1 MVVYASMLIFIHQ
14 KIKFMK
20 RIVISI
26 ILAGSV
32 LLPAVS
38 HAQTGVDPDP
48 VQSAKNRAR
57 AAEQE
62 KARAAEAAKNAPAPA
77 AGTKNGPVTVSGPS
91 TVVGAADNDPDK
103 RKFID
108 PANMDPSV
116 KPGDNFYLYA
126 NGAWIKKTPIP
137 ASKTRWGSFDA
148 LAEESSQALKGLLE
162 EASRERKESKEE
174 YNAKYGANM
183 SELMKRVGDYYASAM
198 DSAAIEKLGYK
209 PIKPYLDA
217 ITALSSKVQVLKYA
231 NTLRAQSVSSPFY
244 RIGVGQDAKDVTKY
258 IISIGQG
265 GTTLPDRDYYL
276 KNDARSQK
284 IREDYTAYI
293 TKLFSL
299 TGETSVNAM
308 AKAVT
313 IMQIETA
320 MAQAQMSRVEMRDPN
335 KLYNKFSIEGLTA
348 KTPNLNWATILPE
361 LGYKVKQDS
370 VNVSTPRF
378 MVFLDSLLNKV
389 SLDDWK
395 TYLKW
400 GVLKDAAPF
409 LSSAF
414 VDANFAYNQS
424 LNGQKEQTP
433 RWQRMSGLIDRQLGD
448 LLGQLYVNRY
458 FNQAAKAR
466 MLELV
471 TNLQNTFDSRIKKL
485 DWMSEATKQRALG
498 KLHAFVKKIGFP
510 DKWKNY
516 DGLEIKRDDFFGNL
530 QRCSQ
535 WQYNENISRL
545 GKPVDKT
552 EWGMTPPT
560 VNAYYSPQKNEI
572 VFPAGILR
580 FPFFDFDA
588 DDAINYGGIGAVIG
602 HEMTH
607 GFDDQGRQFDADG
620 NLQDWW
626 TKADADEFKK
636 RADEVVQQ
644 YNGYVI
650 LDTMHVNGK
659 LTLGENL
666 ADLGGLSIAYEAFK
680 NTKQGQ
686 GTEKIDGFTPDQRFF
701 LNWAQVWRNN
711 ILPEAAAQRILT
723 DNHSP
728 GMYRANGPLTNMEAF
743 YKAFDVK
750 PGDKMYK
757 APEKRTRIW

>member
-1 MVVYASMLIFIHQ
+1 
-14 KIKFMK
+14 MK
-20 RIVISI
+20 RIVFSI
-26 ILAGSV
+26 IFAGCTF
-32 LLPAVS
+32 LPAIS
-38 HAQTGVDPDP
+38 FAQTGVDPDP
-48 VQSAKNRAR
+48 VQSAKNRAK
-57 AAEQE
+57 AAELE

-77 AGTKNGPVTVSGPS
+77 ANTKTGPVTQTGPA
-91 TVVGAADNDPDK
+91 TVIVADDNKTPK

-108 PANMDPSV
+108 PANMDLTV
-116 KPGDNFYLYA
+116 KPGDNFYQYA
-126 NGAWIKKTPIP
+126 NGAWVKKTPIP

-148 LAEESSQALKGLLE
+148 LAEESSQALKSLLE
-162 EASRERKESKEE
+162 EASTYPKSKMD
-174 YNAKYGANM
+174 ADKKGGT
-183 SELMKRVGDYYASAM
+183 SELFKRVGDYYASAM

-217 ITALSSKVQVLKYA
+217 ITALSSKGQVLKYA
-231 NTLRAQSVSSPFY
+231 NTLRAQTVASPFY
-244 RIGVGQDAKDVTKY
+244 RIGVGQDSKDVTKY

-284 IREDYTAYI
+284 IRTDYIAYI
-293 TKLFSL
+293 TKLFNL
-299 TGETSVNAM
+299 TGESNVNAM
-308 AKAVT
+308 AKAV
-313 IMQIETA
+313 IVMQIETA
-320 MAQAQMSRVEMRDPN
+320 LAQAQMSRVEMRDPN
-335 KLYNKFSIEGLTA
+335 KLYNKFSVDGLTA

-370 VNVSTPRF
+370 LIVSNPKF
-378 MVFLDSLLNKV
+378 MVYLDSMLGKV

-395 TYLKW
+395 TYMKW
-400 GVLKDAAPF
+400 GVLKSAAPY

-433 RWQRMSGLIDRQLGD
+433 RWQRMSGLIDNQLGD
-448 LLGQLYVNRY
+448 LLGQLYVDRY

-471 TNLQNTFDSRIKKL
+471 NNLQTTFNSRIKRL
-485 DWMSEATKQRALG
+485 DWMSEVTKQRALG
-498 KLHAFVKKIGFP
+498 KLNAFVKKIGFP

-516 DGLEIKRDDFFGNL
+516 NGLVIKRDDFYGNL

-535 WQYNENISRL
+535 WQYEDNVSRL

-580 FPFFDFDA
+580 FPFFDFEA

-626 TKADADEFKK
+626 TKSDADEFKK

-650 LDTMHVNGK
+650 LDTLHVNGK

-686 GTEKIDGFTPDQRFF
+686 SAEKIDGFTPDQRFF
-701 LNWAQVWRNN
+701 LNWAQVWRSN

-728 GMYRANGPLTNMEAF
+728 GVFRANGPLTNMDAF
-743 YKAFDVK
+743 YQAFDVK
-750 PGDKMYK
+750 FGDKMYK
-757 APEKRTRIW
+757 APEQRTRIW

>member
-1 MVVYASMLIFIHQ
+1 MN
-14 KIKFMK
+14 
-20 RIVISI
+20 RIVFSLLIAGCIALPVISN
-26 ILAGSV
+26 
-32 LLPAVS
+32 
-38 HAQTGVDPDP
+38 AQTGVDPDP
-48 VQSAKNRAR
+48 VQSAKNRAKV
-57 AAEQE
+57 AEME

-77 AGTKNGPVTVSGPS
+77 TDARKGPVTVSGPAA
-91 TVVGAADNDPDK
+91 VVSADVSGNTPG

-108 PANMDPSV
+108 RANMDLGV
-116 KPGDNFYLYA
+116 KPGDNFYQYA

-148 LAEESSQALKGLLE
+148 LAEESSQALKSLLE
-162 EASRERKESKEE
+162 EATKGMDASAEPDNKK
-174 YNAKYGANM
+174 GINM
-183 SELMKRVGDYYASAM
+183 AELMKRVGDYYASAM

-217 ITALSSKVQVLKYA
+217 ITALSSKAQVLKYA
-231 NTLRAQSVSSPFY
+231 SNLRSQAVTFPFY
-244 RIGVGQDAKDVTKY
+244 RIGVGQDAKDVNKY
-258 IISIGQG
+258 IVSIGQG

-284 IREDYTAYI
+284 IRTDYTAYI
-293 TKLFSL
+293 TKLFTL
-299 TGETSVNAM
+299 TGETSANAM

-313 IMQIETA
+313 IMQLETA
-320 MAQAQMSRVEMRDPN
+320 LAQAQLSRVEMRDPN
-335 KLYNKFSIEGLTA
+335 KLYNKFSIAGLTA
-348 KTPNLNWATILPE
+348 KTPNLNWAGILLD
-361 LGYKVKQDS
+361 LGYKVPQDS
-370 VNVSTPRF
+370 VVVSTPKF
-378 MVFLDSLLNKV
+378 MVFLDSMLSTA
-389 SLDDWK
+389 SLDDLK

-400 GVLKDAAPF
+400 GVLKDAAQF
-409 LSSAF
+409 LSSPF

-424 LNGQKEQTP
+424 LSGQKEQTP

-458 FNQAAKAR
+458 FNDAAKAR
-466 MLELV
+466 MLVLV
-471 TNLQNTFDSRIKKL
+471 NNLQNTFDSRIKKL
-485 DWMSEATKQRALG
+485 DWMSETTKQRALG

-510 DKWKNY
+510 DKWKTY

-530 QRCSQ
+530 RRCSQ

-580 FPFFDFDA
+580 FPFFDFEA

-650 LDTMHVNGK
+650 LDTLHVNGK

-680 NTKQGQ
+680 NTTQGK
-686 GTEKIDGFTPDQRFF
+686 GTEMIDGFTPDQRFF

-728 GMYRANGPLTNMEAF
+728 GVYRANGPLTNMEAF

-757 APEKRTRIW
+757 APEQRTRIW

>member
-1 MVVYASMLIFIHQ
+1 
-14 KIKFMK
+14 MK
-20 RIVISI
+20 RIVFSI
-26 ILAGSV
+26 FLAGCTV
-32 LLPAVS
+32 LPAIS
-38 HAQTGVDPDP
+38 FAQTGVDPDP
-48 VQSAKNRAR
+48 VQSAKNRAK

-77 AGTKNGPVTVSGPS
+77 PSNTKNGPVTVTGPA
-91 TVVGAADNDPDK
+91 TVVATPAANPFA

-108 PANMDPSV
+108 PANMDMSV
-116 KPGDNFYLYA
+116 KPGDNFYQYA
-126 NGAWIKKTPIP
+126 NGAWVKKTPIP
-137 ASKTRWGSFDA
+137 GSKTRWGSFDA
-148 LAEESSQALKGLLE
+148 LAEESSQALKSLLE
-162 EASRERKESKEE
+162 EAEKDPGKT
-174 YNAKYGANM
+174 AADTDTKYAGKTD
-183 SELMKRVGDYYASAM
+183 LFRRVGDYYASAM
-198 DSAAIEKLGYK
+198 DSTTIEKLGYK

-217 ITALSSKVQVLKYA
+217 ITALSSKAQVLKYV
-231 NTLRAQSVSSPFY
+231 NTLRAQSVTSTLY
-244 RIGVGQDAKDVTKY
+244 RIGVGQDAKNVTKY

-284 IREDYTAYI
+284 IREDYIAYI

-299 TGETSVNAM
+299 SGETNVNAM

-320 MAQAQMSRVEMRDPN
+320 LAQAQMSRVEMRDPN
-335 KLYNKFSIEGLTA
+335 KLYNKFSVDGLTA

-361 LGYKVKQDS
+361 LGYKEKQDS
-370 VNVSTPRF
+370 LIVSNPKF
-378 MVFLDSLLNKV
+378 MMFVDSLLNKV

-409 LSSAF
+409 LSSPF
-414 VDANFAYNQS
+414 VNANFAYNQS
-424 LNGQKEQTP
+424 LSGQKEQTP

-448 LLGQLYVNRY
+448 LLGQLYVDRY

-471 TNLQNTFDSRIKKL
+471 NNLQSTFDSRIKKL
-485 DWMSEATKQRALG
+485 DWMSEVTKQRALG

-516 DGLEIKRDDFFGNL
+516 DGLLIKRDDFYGNL

-535 WQYNENISRL
+535 WQYNENVSRL
-545 GKPVDKT
+545 GKPIDKT

-580 FPFFDFDA
+580 FPFFDFEA

-626 TKADADEFKK
+626 TKSDADEFKK

-650 LDTMHVNGK
+650 LDTLHVNGK

-686 GTEKIDGFTPDQRFF
+686 STDKIDGFTPDQRFF

-728 GMYRANGPLTNMEAF
+728 GVYRANGPLTNMEAF
-743 YKAFDVK
+743 YRAFDVK

-757 APEKRTRIW
+757 APEQRTKIW

>member
-1 MVVYASMLIFIHQ
+1 
-14 KIKFMK
+14 MK
-20 RIVISI
+20 RILFSI
-26 ILAGSV
+26 MLTGCV
-32 LLPAVS
+32 MLPAITV
-38 HAQTGVDPDP
+38 AQTGVDPDP
-48 VQSAKNRAR
+48 VKSAQNRKANEER
-57 AAEQE
+57 E
-62 KARAAEAAKNAPAPA
+62 KAQAAQAAKNAPAPVN
-77 AGTKNGPVTVSGPS
+77 TKAGPVTVSGTPVVVS
-91 TVVGAADNDPDK
+91 TPPTNSSK

-108 PANMDPSV
+108 PANMDLSV

-137 ASKTRWGSFDA
+137 SSKTRWGSFDA
-148 LAEESSQALKGLLE
+148 LAEESSQALKSLLE
-162 EASRERKESKEE
+162 DASKDPGK
-174 YNAKYGANM
+174 N
-183 SELMKRVGDYYASAM
+183 ELMKRVGDYYASAM

-209 PIKPYLDA
+209 PIKPYLDG
-217 ITALSSKVQVLKYA
+217 ITALSSKAQVLKQVNY
-231 NTLRAQSVSSPFY
+231 LRSQSITSPLY

-276 KNDARSQK
+276 KNDTRSQK
-284 IREDYTAYI
+284 IRTDYTAYI
-293 TKLFSL
+293 TKLFTL
-299 TGETSVNAM
+299 TGETTVKAM
-308 AKAVT
+308 ANAVT
-313 IMQIETA
+313 VMQLETA
-320 MAQAQMSRVEMRDPN
+320 MAQAQMSRVEMRDPT
-335 KLYNKFSIEGLTA
+335 KLYNKFSVEVLTA
-348 KTPNLNWATILPE
+348 KTPNLNWASILPE
-361 LGYKVKQDS
+361 LGYKTKQDS
-370 VNVSTPRF
+370 VIVSNPKF
-378 MVFLDSLLNKV
+378 MVFIDSLLSKV

-395 TYLKW
+395 VYLKW
-400 GVLKDAAPF
+400 GVLKNAAPY
-409 LSSAF
+409 LSSEF
-414 VDANFAYNQS
+414 VDANFAFNQS
-424 LNGQKEQTP
+424 LSGQKEQTP
-433 RWQRMSGLIDRQLGD
+433 RWQRMSGLIDNQLGD
-448 LLGQLYVNRY
+448 LLGQLYVDKY

-471 TNLQNTFDSRIKKL
+471 NNLSTSFDSRIKKL
-485 DWMSEATKQRALG
+485 DWMSEVTKQRALA

-516 DGLEIKRDDFFGNL
+516 DGVIIKRDDFYGNL

-535 WQYNENISRL
+535 WQYNDNVSRL
-545 GKPVDKT
+545 GKPIDKT

-580 FPFFDFDA
+580 FPFFDFEA

-626 TKADADEFKK
+626 TKTDADEFKK

-644 YNGYVI
+644 YNDYTI
-650 LDTMHVNGK
+650 LDTLHVNGK

-686 GTEKIDGFTPDQRFF
+686 SSEKIDGFTPDQRFF
-701 LNWAQVWRNN
+701 LNWSQVWRNN
-711 ILPEAAAQRILT
+711 ILPEAAAQRIVT

-728 GMYRANGPLTNMEAF
+728 GMYRSNGPLTNMEAF

-750 PGDKMYK
+750 FGDKMYK
-757 APEKRTRIW
+757 APEKRTKIW

>member
-1 MVVYASMLIFIHQ
+1 MKKNVSLLVLMFFTLLTPQLI
-14 KIKFMK
+14 
-20 RIVISI
+20 S
-26 ILAGSV
+26 
-32 LLPAVS
+32 
-38 HAQTGVDPDP
+38 AQTGTDPDP
-48 VQSAKNRAR
+48 VQSAKNRAK

-62 KARAAEAAKNAPAPA
+62 KARAAEAAKNAPAPSNS
-77 AGTKNGPVTVSGPS
+77 KNGPVTVSGPS
-91 TVVGAADNDPDK
+91 TVISPNNSSK

-108 PANMDPSV
+108 PANMDLSV
-116 KPGDNFYLYA
+116 KPGDNFYQYA
-126 NGAWIKKTPIP
+126 NGSWIKKTPIP

-148 LAEESSQALKGLLE
+148 LAEESSLALKGLLE
-162 EASRERKESKEE
+162 DASTNPKARADNKEKSE
-174 YNAKYGANM
+174 M
-183 SELMKRVGDYYASAM
+183 SDLMKRVGDYYASAI

-217 ITALSSKVQVLKYA
+217 ITALSSKAQVLKYA
-231 NTLRAQSVSSPFY
+231 NTLRAQTVSSPFY

-284 IREDYTAYI
+284 IRTDYVTYI
-293 TKLFSL
+293 TKLFTL
-299 TGETSVNAM
+299 TGENNVNAM

-313 IMQIETA
+313 IMQLETA
-320 MAQAQMSRVEMRDPN
+320 MAQAQMSRVEMRDPT
-335 KLYNKFSIEGLTA
+335 KLYNKFSVEGLTA
-348 KTPNLNWATILPE
+348 KTPNLNWATILLE
-361 LGYKVKQDS
+361 LGYKGKQE
-370 VNVSTPRF
+370 NVIVSNPKY
-378 MVFLDSLLNKV
+378 MVFIDSLLNKIP
-389 SLDDWK
+389 LDDWK
-395 TYLKW
+395 VYLKW
-400 GVLKDAAPF
+400 GVLKDAAPYM
-409 LSSAF
+409 SSAF

-424 LNGQKEQTP
+424 LSGQKEQTP

-448 LLGQLYVNRY
+448 LLGQLYVERY

-471 TNLQNTFDSRIKKL
+471 NNLSVTFDSRIKKL
-485 DWMSEATKQRALG
+485 DWMSEVTKQRALG
-498 KLHAFVKKIGFP
+498 KLNAFVKKIGFP

-516 DGLEIKRDDFFGNL
+516 DGLVINRDDFYGNL

-535 WQYNENISRL
+535 WAYNDNVNRL
-545 GKPVDKT
+545 GKPIDKT

-580 FPFFDFDA
+580 FPFFDFEA

-626 TKADADEFKK
+626 GKSDADEFKK

-644 YNGYVI
+644 YNGYTI

-680 NTKQGQ
+680 KTNQGQ
-686 GTEKIDGFTPDQRFF
+686 GTEMIDGFTPDQRFF

-711 ILPEAAAQRILT
+711 ILPEAAAQRIVT

-728 GMYRANGPLTNMEAF
+728 GVYRANGPLTNMDAF

-750 PGDKMYK
+750 FGDKMYK
-757 APEKRTRIW
+757 APEQRTRIW

>member
-1 MVVYASMLIFIHQ
+1 
-14 KIKFMK
+14 MK
-20 RIVISI
+20 KNV
-26 ILAGSV
+26 SV
-32 LLPAVS
+32 LVLMLMIALSPQLVL
-38 HAQTGVDPDP
+38 AQTGVDPDP
-48 VQSAKNRAR
+48 VQSAKNR
-57 AAEQE
+57 
-62 KARAAEAAKNAPAPA
+62 KANEERQKAQAAEAAKNAPAP
-77 AGTKNGPVTVSGPS
+77 GNTKNGPVTVSSPAIVVKTPVNTIS
-91 TVVGAADNDPDK
+91 T

-108 PANMDPSV
+108 PANMDLTI

-162 EASRERKESKEE
+162 EASRTSKAGTEVDKKGRGT
-174 YNAKYGANM
+174 N
-183 SELMKRVGDYYASAM
+183 ELMKRVGDYYASAM

-217 ITALSSKVQVLKYA
+217 ITALSSKAQVLKYV
-231 NTLRAQSVSSPFY
+231 NTLRSQSITSPLY

-258 IISIGQG
+258 IVGIGQG

-276 KNDARSQK
+276 KNDTRSQK
-284 IREDYTAYI
+284 IRTDYTTYI
-293 TKLFSL
+293 IKLFTL
-299 TGETSVNAM
+299 TGETNVNAM

-370 VNVSTPRF
+370 VNVSNPKF
-378 MVFLDSLLNKV
+378 MMFIDSLLNKV

-414 VDANFAYNQS
+414 VDASFAYNQS
-424 LNGQKEQTP
+424 LSGQKEQTP

-448 LLGQLYVNRY
+448 LLGQLYVDRY

-466 MLELV
+466 MQELV
-471 TNLQNTFDSRIKKL
+471 NNLQSTFNSRIKKL
-485 DWMSEATKQRALG
+485 DWMSEVTRQRALG
-498 KLHAFVKKIGFP
+498 KLNAFVKKIGFP

-516 DGLEIKRDDFFGNL
+516 DGLVIKRDDFYGNL

-535 WQYNENISRL
+535 WQYNDNVSRL

-552 EWGMTPPT
+552 EWGMTPAT
-560 VNAYYSPQKNEI
+560 VNAYYSPLKNEI
-572 VFPAGILR
+572 VFPAGILH
-580 FPFFDFDA
+580 FPFFDFGA

-626 TKADADEFKK
+626 IKTDADEFKK

-644 YNGYVI
+644 YNGYTV
-650 LDTMHVNGK
+650 LDTLHVNGK

-666 ADLGGLSIAYEAFK
+666 ADLGGLNIAYEAFK

-686 GTEKIDGFTPDQRFF
+686 SGDKIDDFTPDQRFF
-701 LNWAQVWRNN
+701 LSWVQVWRMKA
-711 ILPEAAAQRILT
+711 LPEAAAQQIVT
-723 DNHSP
+723 DPHSP
-728 GMYRANGPLTNMEAF
+728 GMHRGNGPLTNMDAF

-750 PGDKMYK
+750 FGDKMYK
-757 APEKRTRIW
+757 APEKRTKIW